1 MIMPEIIR
9 VCGFNIYFWTVE
21 GGSEVH
27 FHVSREGYSPDAT
40 QFWIYPDGS
49 LVLEQNNSGL
59 SKQELHQV
67 ILCIEAFDIKGRL
80 IQLWREKFGYLRF
93 KESRG

>member
-1 MIMPEIIR
+1 MSEIIR

-21 GGSEVH
+21 GISEVH
-27 FHVSREGYSPDAT
+27 FHVSREGYQADAT

-59 SKQELHQV
+59 SEQELQRV

-80 IQLWREKFGYLRF
+80 IQLWRDKFGYLWF
-93 KESRG
+93 KELRG